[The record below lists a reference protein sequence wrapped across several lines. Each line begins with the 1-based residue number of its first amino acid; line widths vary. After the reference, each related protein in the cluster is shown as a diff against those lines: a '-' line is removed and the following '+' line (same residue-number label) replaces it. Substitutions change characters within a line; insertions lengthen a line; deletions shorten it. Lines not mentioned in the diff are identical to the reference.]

1 MLGLVRKRN
10 NAVAEFDAQRI
21 RSAVNRA
28 FKAAD
33 PLDGSDFASDV
44 DRVFETTAAAL
55 RDFTAEKDED
65 YAVPVEEIQ
74 EMVET
79 ALMRCGFFEAAKRYI
94 RYRFSH
100 QKLRQSRSQSAVEKA
115 GAGELSLLD
124 TRGCRVLFSLDNLEA
139 YMEEQ
144 KELLASADRGIIDC
158 ARVVQQ
164 VLPGLSESIS
174 TDELRTLSIQAAA
187 GFIEEDPIYDE
198 FAALLHQQALT
209 KIIMDS
215 EEGEEGYGEAY
226 RAAFIS
232 GIRRGIE
239 GGYLDERLAGYD
251 LERLSDRLIPARD
264 REIRFIGSETLK
276 ERYVLQIDGKPVESF
291 QAFWMRVSMGLA
303 LLEENMNE
311 RALEFYDLISTLHFI
326 PSTPTLFHSGLVHP
340 QLSSCYLST
349 VKDDLGHIFKSMGD
363 NASLSKWSGGIGNDW
378 TNIRGTGAFIKTTK
392 VNSQGVIPFLKIAND
407 VTVAIN
413 RSGKRRGATC
423 AYLETWHYDIEDFL
437 DLRRN
442 TGDDRRRT
450 HDMNTANWVPDLFME
465 RVESEGM
472 WTLFS
477 PDETPDLHHL
487 YGAAFKERYEYYE
500 REAQKGGITLFRRVE
515 AVKLWR
521 KMLTRLFETG
531 HPWITF
537 KDPSN
542 IRSPQDHA
550 GVVHNSNLCTEIT
563 LNNSEDET
571 AVCNL
576 GSINLARHIADAGDG
591 AGRLDEDL
599 LEKSI
604 TTAVRMLD
612 NVIDLNFYPTE
623 EARNSNMKHRPVGMG
638 ILGFQDSLFLQGLG
652 FNDAAAESF
661 ADQAMELVSYHA
673 VLASSKLAEERGA
686 YRSYRGSKWDR
697 GILPHDTLEILEAER
712 GRPLDV
718 RKGGRLDWQP
728 VREHIERHGMRNSN
742 TMAIAPTA
750 TISNIAGVYPCIE
763 PAYKNL
769 YVKSNMCGEFTLVNR
784 YLAADLKK
792 LGLWTPKIRE
802 LIKYHDGS
810 IAAIESIPEE
820 IRSRYLEAFEIDP
833 VVLMR
838 FTARR
843 GKWIDQSQ
851 SHNVFIKGTS
861 GKLLDR
867 VYRNAWHM
875 GLKTTYYLRS
885 LAASQVEKSTLDA
898 KVYGFTQKRSGS
910 ASPGAAEA
918 GGEAPGGSAAAGT
931 GLRPGTGTGVRP
943 EPVSVPFT
951 VPGAAGPVHVRP
963 AAAAVSA
970 CSLMDPEC
978 EACQ

>member
-10 NAVAEFDAQRI
+10 NAVAEFDARRI

-28 FKAAD
+28 FKAAA

-55 RDFTAEKDED
+55 RDFTAGKDED

-124 TRGCRVLFSLDNLEA
+124 TQGCRVLFSLENLEA

-144 KELLASADRGIIDC
+144 KKLLASEDRELIDC
-158 ARVVQQ
+158 ARVVRQ

-187 GFIEEDPIYDE
+187 GFIEEDPLYDE

-251 LERLSDRLIPARD
+251 LEHLSDRLIPARD

-303 LLEENMNE
+303 LLEEDMNE

-423 AYLETWHYDIEDFL
+423 AYLETWHYDVEDFL

-477 PDETPDLHHL
+477 PDETPDLHDI
-487 YGAAFKERYEYYE
+487 YGAAFKERYEHYE

-591 AGRLDEDL
+591 TGRLDEDL

-673 VLASSKLAEERGA
+673 VLASSKLAEERGV
-686 YRSYRGSKWDR
+686 YRSYPGSKWDR

-769 YVKSNMCGEFTLVNR
+769 YVKSNMCGEFTLINR

-792 LGLWTPKIRE
+792 LGLWTPKMRE

-810 IAAIESIPEE
+810 IAAIEFIPEE

-918 GGEAPGGSAAAGT
+918 GGSSAAGT
-931 GLRPGTGTGVRP
+931 GLRPGTGTGIRP

-951 VPGAAGPVHVRP
+951 AGPEPLHVRP

>member
-1 MLGLVRKRN
+1 MPGLVRKRN
-10 NAVAEFDAQRI
+10 NAVTEFDAERI
-21 RSAVNRA
+21 RSAVRRA
-28 FKAAD
+28 FEAAD
-33 PLDGSDFASDV
+33 PSDRDDFSSDV
-44 DRVFETTAAAL
+44 DRVFETTTAAL
-55 RDFTAEKDED
+55 RDFAAGKDED

-79 ALMRCGFFEAAKRYI
+79 ALMQCGFFEAAKRYI

-100 QKLRQSRSQSAVEKA
+100 QKLRQSRSRSAVEKA
-115 GAGELSLLD
+115 GAGELSVLD
-124 TRGCRVLFSLDNLEA
+124 TKGRRVLFSLENLEA

-144 KELLASADRGIIDC
+144 KKLLASEDRELIDC
-158 ARVVQQ
+158 ARVVRQ

-187 GFIEEDPIYDE
+187 GFIEEDPVYDE
-198 FAALLHQQALT
+198 FAALLHQQALMKT
-209 KIIMDS
+209 IMDR
-215 EEGEEGYGEAY
+215 EEGEAGYREAY
-226 RAAFIS
+226 RGAFIT
-232 GIRRGIE
+232 GIRRGVE
-239 GGYLDERLAGYD
+239 GAYLDKRLGAYD
-251 LERLSDRLIPARD
+251 LERLSERLIPSRD

-276 ERYVLQIDGKPVESF
+276 ERYILQIDGKPVESF

-303 LLEENMNE
+303 IAEDQMNE
-311 RALEFYDLISTLHFI
+311 RALEFYDLISNLRFI

-349 VKDDLGHIFKSMGD
+349 VKDDLTHIFKSMGD

-487 YGAAFKERYEYYE
+487 YGAAFRKRYEHYE
-500 REAQKGGITLFRRVE
+500 REALEGRITLFRRVE

-576 GSINLARHIADAGDG
+576 GSINLARHIIDG
-591 AGRLDEDL
+591 ETGAARLSEAL
-599 LEKSI
+599 LEDSI

-623 EARNSNMKHRPVGMG
+623 EARNSNLRHRPVGMG
-638 ILGFQDSLFLQGLG
+638 IMGFQDSLFLQRLG

-661 ADQAMELVSYHA
+661 ADQAMELVSFHTI
-673 VLASSKLAEERGA
+673 LASSKLAKERGA
-686 YRSYRGSKWDR
+686 YESYPGSKWDR
-697 GILPHDTLEILEAER
+697 GILPQDTLEILEAER
-712 GRPLDV
+712 GRLLDV
-718 RKGGRLDWQP
+718 QKGGRLDWGP

-742 TMAIAPTA
+742 TMAVAPTA

-784 YLAADLKK
+784 YLAGELKK
-792 LGLWTPKIRE
+792 HGLWTPKMRE
-802 LIKYHDGS
+802 LLKYHDGS
-810 IAAIESIPEE
+810 IAAIEAVPEE

-851 SHNVFIKGTS
+851 SHNIFMKGTS
-861 GKLLDR
+861 GRQLDR
-867 VYRNAWHM
+867 IYKSAWRM

-898 KVYGFTQKRSGS
+898 KVYGFTQKRSSSGV
-910 ASPGAAEA
+910 A
-918 GGEAPGGSAAAGT
+918 EAPGTPLIGDEVPRP
-931 GLRPGTGTGVRP
+931 RPGD
-943 EPVSVPFT
+943 EPFSPS
-951 VPGAAGPVHVRP
+951 PLP
-963 AAAAVSA
+963 AAAAASASVPSASPPPAPRPVSA
-970 CSLMDPEC
+970 CSLMEPEC

>member
-1 MLGLVRKRN
+1 MPGLVRKRN
-10 NAVAEFDAQRI
+10 NTVTEFDAERI
-21 RSAVNRA
+21 RSAVRRA
-28 FKAAD
+28 FEAAD
-33 PLDGSDFASDV
+33 PSDRGDFSSDV

-55 RDFTAEKDED
+55 RDFAAGKDED

-79 ALMRCGFFEAAKRYI
+79 ALMQCGFFEAAKRYI

-100 QKLRQSRSQSAVEKA
+100 QKLRQSRSRSAVEKA
-115 GAGELSLLD
+115 GAGELSVLD
-124 TRGCRVLFSLDNLEA
+124 TKGRRVLFSLENLEA

-144 KELLASADRGIIDC
+144 KKLLASEDRELIDC
-158 ARVVQQ
+158 ARVVRQ

-187 GFIEEDPIYDE
+187 GFIEEDPVYDE
-198 FAALLHQQALT
+198 FAALLHQQALMKT
-209 KIIMDS
+209 IMDR
-215 EEGEEGYGEAY
+215 EEGEAGYREAY
-226 RAAFIS
+226 RGAFIT
-232 GIRRGIE
+232 GIRRGVE
-239 GGYLDERLAGYD
+239 GGYLDKRLGAYD
-251 LERLSDRLIPARD
+251 LERLSERLIPSRD

-303 LLEENMNE
+303 LAEDQMNE
-311 RALEFYDLISTLHFI
+311 RALEFYDLISNLRFI

-349 VKDDLGHIFKSMGD
+349 VKDDLTHIFKSMGD

-487 YGAAFKERYEYYE
+487 YGAAFRKRYEHYE
-500 REAQKGGITLFRRVE
+500 REALEGRITLFRRVE

-576 GSINLARHIADAGDG
+576 GSINLARHIIDG
-591 AGRLDEDL
+591 ETGAARLSEAL
-599 LEKSI
+599 LEDSI

-623 EARNSNMKHRPVGMG
+623 EARNSNLRHRPVGLG
-638 ILGFQDSLFLQGLG
+638 IMGFQDSLFLQRLG

-661 ADQAMELVSYHA
+661 ADQAMELVSFYT
-673 VLASSKLAEERGA
+673 VLASSKLAKERGA
-686 YRSYRGSKWDR
+686 YESYPGSKWDR
-697 GILPHDTLEILEAER
+697 GILPQDTLEILEAER
-712 GRPLDV
+712 GRLLDV
-718 RKGGRLDWQP
+718 QKGGRLDWGP

-742 TMAIAPTA
+742 TMAVAPTA

-784 YLAADLKK
+784 YLAAELKK
-792 LGLWTPKIRE
+792 HGLWTPRMRE
-802 LIKYHDGS
+802 LLKYHDGS
-810 IAAIESIPEE
+810 IAAVEDIPAD
-820 IRSRYLEAFEIDP
+820 IRARYLEAFEIDP

-851 SHNVFIKGTS
+851 SHNIFMKGTS
-861 GKLLDR
+861 GRQLDR
-867 VYRNAWHM
+867 IYKNAWRM

-898 KVYGFTQKRSGS
+898 KVYGFTQKRSSSGV
-910 ASPGAAEA
+910 A
-918 GGEAPGGSAAAGT
+918 EAPGVPSGAPLIAPEVPRP
-931 GLRPGTGTGVRP
+931 RPGDEPFTP
-943 EPVSVPFT
+943 EPL
-951 VPGAAGPVHVRP
+951 P
-963 AAAAVSA
+963 AAAAASASVPSASPPPAPRPVSA
-970 CSLMDPEC
+970 CSLLEPEC